1 MAKVLGLKVSADFA
15 IGGTT
20 GDGVVHAIMLKTI
33 DTSKLMRMNFD
44 MERDQLCGY

>member
-1 MAKVLGLKVSADFA
+1 MANVLGLKISGGFTA
-15 IGGTT
+15 GGTT
-20 GDGVVHAIMLKTI
+20 GDGVVHATMLTTM